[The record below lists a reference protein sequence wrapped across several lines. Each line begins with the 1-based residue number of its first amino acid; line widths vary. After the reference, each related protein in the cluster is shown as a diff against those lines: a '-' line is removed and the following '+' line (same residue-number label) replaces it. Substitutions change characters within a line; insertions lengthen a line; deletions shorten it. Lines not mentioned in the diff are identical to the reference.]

1 MNTETKRKLNAMNM
15 QDFSSAIEAQEAN
28 PSFYLPMSF
37 DERFNAIVDDVFQ
50 RRHNEKIQR
59 RIKTAK
65 LRYPAASLAE
75 IDFASRHLDRG
86 LINQLATMNFI
97 DTSTNIIIQGFTG
110 SGKTYLSCV
119 LAKEACKKDIRT
131 FTIRLPE
138 LIQKRSDEKILH
150 RENKFLNKLASFD
163 LLVIDEWLIFSLSD
177 DDIKFLYE
185 LFEMRYGRAS
195 TIFVGQ
201 YPVKDW
207 HSRLGGGAHADS
219 ILDRIVHNSV
229 TIDSGNTNMRELI
242 DSKKYK

>member
-1 MNTETKRKLNAMNM
+1 MNAETKRKLNAMNM
-15 QDFSSAIEAQEAN
+15 QDFNSAIETQEAN
-28 PSFYLPMSF
+28 PGFYLPMSF

-50 RRHNEKIQR
+50 RRHNEKILR

-86 LINQLATMNFI
+86 LIYQLATMNFI

-150 RENKFLNKLASFD
+150 RENKFLNKLAAFD

>member
-1 MNTETKRKLNAMNM
+1 M
-15 QDFSSAIEAQEAN
+15 
-28 PSFYLPMSF
+28 
-37 DERFNAIVDDVFQ
+37 
-50 RRHNEKIQR
+50 
-59 RIKTAK
+59 
-65 LRYPAASLAE
+65 
-75 IDFASRHLDRG
+75 
-86 LINQLATMNFI
+86 
-97 DTSTNIIIQGFTG
+97 
-110 SGKTYLSCV
+110 
-119 LAKEACKKDIRT
+119 
-131 FTIRLPE
+131 
-138 LIQKRSDEKILH
+138 H
-150 RENKFLNKLASFD
+150 RENKFLNKLAAFD